1 VKARI
6 WHLQAV
12 FRGGRHELAT
22 EELVEEKQRLKTEL
36 VQIQS
41 MLGLIDTAF

>member
-1 VKARI
+1 MNSLLK
-6 WHLQAV
+6 
-12 FRGGRHELAT
+12 
-22 EELVEEKQRLKTEL
+22 ELVEEKQRLKTEL